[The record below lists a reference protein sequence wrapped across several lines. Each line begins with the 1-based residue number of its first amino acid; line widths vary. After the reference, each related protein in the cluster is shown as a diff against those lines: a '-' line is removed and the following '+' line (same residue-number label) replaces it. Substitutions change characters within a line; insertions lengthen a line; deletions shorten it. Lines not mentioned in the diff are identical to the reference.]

1 VKFGIDMGHNAPPDT
16 GASGWAKE
24 DDLTKAVGTR
34 VRAKLAA
41 LGHIAVNCNPSS
53 AYSVL
58 DSLNKR
64 VSIANAQNVDLY
76 VSIHFN
82 AFNGK
87 ANGAEVFAV
96 SSSGERYAKPVLR
109 EIVRLGFYNRGVK
122 DGSHLYVLKNTWMPA
137 ILIECCFIDSW
148 RDRDLYDTERMANAI
163 VTGLTGQSPVVTPP
177 PNTEEN
183 TGGSTPPTS
192 FDAQVLKLQQQ
203 LNQLQIRDHNNKP
216 LSEDGLIGPA
226 TRFATQRFNDLMAIT
241 SGDTAS
247 AATWKAIAE
256 ILARPILRPSH
267 ATGKAVRYVQ
277 FRIGTAIDGI
287 FGSQTATAVRRFQLQ
302 THITVDGIV
311 GPQCWGKLLV

>member
-1 VKFGIDMGHNAPPDT
+1 MGHNAPPDT
-16 GASGWAKE
+16 GAAGWAKE

-34 VRAKLAA
+34 VRSKLAA

-58 DSLNKR
+58 DSLRKR
-64 VSIANAQNVDLY
+64 VSTANAQNVDLY

-87 ANGAEVFAV
+87 ANGTEVFAV
-96 SSSGERYAKPVLR
+96 SSSGERYAQPVLN

-163 VTGLTGQSPVVTPP
+163 VTGLTGQSPVATPP
-177 PNTEEN
+177 PNTDQS
-183 TGGSTPPTS
+183 TGGSTPTIS

-203 LNQLQIRDHNNKP
+203 LNQLQIRDRNNKP
-216 LSEDGLIGPA
+216 LDEDGFIGPA
-226 TRFATQRFNDLMAIT
+226 TRAATQRFNDIMGIT
-241 SGDTAS
+241 SGETAS
-247 AATWKAIAE
+247 AATWKAIEE

-277 FRIGTAIDGI
+277 FRTGTAIDGI
-287 FGSQTATAVRRFQLQ
+287 FGAQTATAVRRFQLQ

-311 GPQCWGKLLV
+311 GSQSWSKLLA